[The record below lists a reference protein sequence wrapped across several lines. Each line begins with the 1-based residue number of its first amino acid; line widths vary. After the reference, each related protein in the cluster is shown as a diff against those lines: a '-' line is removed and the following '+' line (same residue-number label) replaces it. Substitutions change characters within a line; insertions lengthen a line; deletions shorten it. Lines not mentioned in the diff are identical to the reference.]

1 MLFSNYSNYAVIIME
16 LIMFRNKNIAEFVK
30 ANAMQRRLM
39 VRCGFELETQSTGEP
54 ALDGEAYDNVVSARA
69 DELLNALPSWL
80 PRRARENLTDMAYEV
95 ASEHIDMSDYY
106 TSYDHEDIQND
117 IGNENIEVGSDNS
130 VSGVEIRTVGG
141 LKYFDFLQAL
151 KDTFSI
157 DHVIDTKC
165 SFHIHLSIPGV
176 KHSHGASFQQ
186 ALNEYLIEHQGKL
199 PATVQERF
207 RGAPKNSYIKK
218 LVESRE
224 KYSFTF
230 AHSQGTWEFRCFG
243 NVQNVSEGM
252 ACLNLAIEALAYAYE
267 VTQAGRKMITGN
279 LSRDEVEELFIFA
292 LTENR
297 SISTTKALLKLQK
310 QKSA

>member
-39 VRCGFELETQSTGEP
+39 VRCGFELETQSTGESE
-54 ALDGEAYDNVVSARA
+54 LDECAYNDAVS
-69 DELLNALPSWL
+69 DLVSELLNELPEWL
-80 PRRARENLTDMAYEV
+80 PRNERESMYDVAYDV
-95 ASEHIDMSDYY
+95 ASNRIDESDYRI
-106 TSYDHEDIQND
+106 SQDHDSIEHL

-141 LKYFDFLQAL
+141 LKYFDFLKAL

-157 DHVIDTKC
+157 DHEIDTKC

-186 ALNEYLIEHQGKL
+186 ALNEYLIEHQGRL

-207 RGAPKNSYIKK
+207 QGAPKNSYIKK
-218 LVESRE
+218 LVESKE
-224 KYSFTF
+224 KYSFTY

-252 ACLNLAIEALAYAYE
+252 ICLNLAIEALAYAYE

-279 LSRDEVEELFIFA
+279 LSRDEVEELFVLS

-297 SISTTKALLKLQK
+297 SITTMKSLLKIQK